1 MKATI
6 KDIAERTGVSHVTVS
21 NALRRSGRMAEDT
34 RRRILKTARELGYRP
49 NTFAK
54 ATRMGRFSAAGLLMS
69 TFHGR
74 SHISFGLLDGIQSE
88 LAAHEMH
95 LVMSRLPDEKLTS
108 EAKLPRLLREWMTD
122 GLLINYNI
130 DVPEE
135 MVRLIREHALPSIW
149 INADMDS
156 DCVCPDDAG
165 AGRMATEQLLSH
177 GHRRIAYLQYP
188 TPTAHR
194 KKHHSEQRRRE
205 GYEQAMQS
213 VGLASGA
220 ELLDAAWTRPGDG
233 FGEKDTRVEA
243 AVRWLQRD
251 GRPSAVVTYSSSVA
265 QPLLHATALLGIR
278 VPEELALI
286 TIEDMPVAAQGVPIT
301 TIDLNVEEMGRQA
314 VRMLLQ
320 KIEAPTDPLAPT
332 KVPVKLVAGQT
343 S

>member
-34 RRRILKTARELGYRP
+34 RRRILKAANELGYRP

-54 ATRMGRFSAAGLLMS
+54 ATRMGRFNAAGLLMS

-74 SHISFGLLDGIQSE
+74 SHISFGLIDGIQGE

-95 LVMSRLPDEKLTS
+95 LVMSRLSDEKLTS
-108 EAKLPRLLREWMTD
+108 EANLPRLLREWMTD

-130 DVPEE
+130 DIPEG
-135 MVRLIREHALPSIW
+135 MVRVIREHALPSIW
-149 INADMDS
+149 INADMES
-156 DCVCPDDAG
+156 DCVCPDDVG
-165 AGRMATEQLLSH
+165 AGRLATEQLLSR

-205 GYEQAMQS
+205 GYEQAMRS
-213 VGLASGA
+213 AGLTSEA
-220 ELLDAAWTRPGDG
+220 EVLEATWTRPGDV
-233 FGEKDTRVEA
+233 FETDTRVEA
-243 AVRWLQRD
+243 AVQWLRRD
-251 GRPSAVVTYSSSVA
+251 VRPSAVVTYSSSVA

-278 VPEELALI
+278 VPQELAIL
-286 TIEDMPVAAQGVPIT
+286 TVEDMPAAAQGVPIT

-320 KIEAPTDPLAPT
+320 KIEAPAEPLAPT
-332 KVPVKLVAGQT
+332 RVSVKLVAGQT
-343 S
+343 F